1 MDNRQ
6 RTWTLLAA
14 ALSFIVGL
22 ILVMNDSAAGW
33 FLIIVGL
40 SYIGTSTRTGQE
52 WAESNPSLSRWVLIG
67 ITLLLIVLVAVGG
80 AVLLLK

>member
-14 ALSFIVGL
+14 AFSFIVGF

-52 WAESNPSLSRWVLIG
+52 WAESKPASHGGCSLELHCCSSSSSS
-67 ITLLLIVLVAVGG
+67 LVAQSFC
-80 AVLLLK
+80 